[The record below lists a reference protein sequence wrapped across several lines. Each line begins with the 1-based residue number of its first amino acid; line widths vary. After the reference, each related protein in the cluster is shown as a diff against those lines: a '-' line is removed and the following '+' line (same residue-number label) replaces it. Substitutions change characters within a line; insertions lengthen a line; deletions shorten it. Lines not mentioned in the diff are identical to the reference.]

1 MKSIELYTEEI
12 DDIEEAIQDLL
23 AQAKE
28 FEFKKNSMAILF
40 ADEDM
45 DYEELYKHLSKEWD
59 FPIIGCTALAML
71 TGTKGYVPSGIAIL
85 ILSADDCQF
94 SVGMTGELNIH
105 NFKEEINKTYQ
116 QVKSK
121 LSSREKLVISYGSGV
136 MEEDDAP
143 GNEIVKA
150 ISALG
155 NREIPL
161 FGACASDGF
170 SFENFHVYCNG
181 EITRKGQVIALIAG
195 NVNPHFVSINSVG
208 DRASF
213 LYEITKSNSNKV
225 YEVGNTTFVEALKK
239 EGMQVEKTNVLGDY
253 ILTPFVVTMVMSDG
267 DRIEVTRNLSM
278 LNHETGAGVFMGNMP
293 QGSTISIGILNRGE
307 LKSTVEEAFE
317 IILKELAKCEDKYE
331 TLLCSS
337 CCARFIGL
345 ANNTSLEGDTYLGRL
360 PKHISLIG
368 MYGYGEYCPV
378 TGKETGRRYNM
389 FHNYTFTILA
399 F

>member
-105 NFKEEINKTYQ
+105 NYKEELNKTYQ
-116 QVKSK
+116 QVQSK

-239 EGMQVEKTNVLGDY
+239 EGMQVEKTNVMGDY

-293 QGSTISIGILNRGE
+293 QGSTISIGLLNRGE

>member
-1 MKSIELYTEEI
+1 M
-12 DDIEEAIQDLL
+12 
-23 AQAKE
+23 
-28 FEFKKNSMAILF
+28 
-40 ADEDM
+40 
-45 DYEELYKHLSKEWD
+45 
-59 FPIIGCTALAML
+59 
-71 TGTKGYVPSGIAIL
+71 
-85 ILSADDCQF
+85 
-94 SVGMTGELNIH
+94 
-105 NFKEEINKTYQ
+105 
-116 QVKSK
+116 
-121 LSSREKLVISYGSGV
+121 
-136 MEEDDAP
+136 
-143 GNEIVKA
+143 
-150 ISALG
+150 
-155 NREIPL
+155 
-161 FGACASDGF
+161 
-170 SFENFHVYCNG
+170 
-181 EITRKGQVIALIAG
+181 
-195 NVNPHFVSINSVG
+195 NPHFVSINSVG

-253 ILTPFVVTMVMSDG
+253 ILTPFVVTMEMPEG
-267 DRIEVTRNLSM
+267 DKIEVTRNLSM

-293 QGSTISIGILNRGE
+293 QGSTISIGLLNRGE
-307 LKSTVEEAFE
+307 LKSTVEEAFD

>member
-1 MKSIELYTEEI
+1 MKSIELFTEEI
-12 DDIEEAIQDLL
+12 DDIEEAIEDLL
-23 AQAKE
+23 GQAKD

-45 DYEELYKHLSKEWD
+45 DYNELYKHLSKEWD

-71 TGTKGYVPSGIAIL
+71 TGAKGYVPSGIAIL
-85 ILSADDCQF
+85 LLSADDCEF

-105 NFKEEINKTYQ
+105 NFKEEIDKTYE

-121 LSSREKLVISYGSGV
+121 LSSREKLVISYGGGV
-136 MEEDDAP
+136 MEEEDAP
-143 GNEIVKA
+143 GNEIVRT
-150 ISALG
+150 ITALG

-170 SFENFHVYCNG
+170 SFENFHVFCNG
-181 EITRKGQVIALIAG
+181 EITRKGQVIALISG

-293 QGSTISIGILNRGE
+293 QGSTISIGLLNRGE
-307 LKSTVEEAFE
+307 LKSTVEEAFD

>member
-71 TGTKGYVPSGIAIL
+71 TGKKGYVPSGIAIL

-105 NFKEEINKTYQ
+105 NFKEEINKTYE

-121 LSSREKLVISYGSGV
+121 LSSREKLVISYGSSV
-136 MEEDDAP
+136 TEEEDAP

-239 EGMQVEKTNVLGDY
+239 EGMQVEKTNVMGDY